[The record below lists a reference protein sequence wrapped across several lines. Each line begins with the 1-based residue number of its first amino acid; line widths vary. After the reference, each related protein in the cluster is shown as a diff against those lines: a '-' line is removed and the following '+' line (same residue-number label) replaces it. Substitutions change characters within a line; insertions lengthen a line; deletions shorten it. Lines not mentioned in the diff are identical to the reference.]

1 MIERLIEFSGKNRFL
16 ILTLTVLL
24 AVGGWV
30 AFLATPIDAIP
41 DLSDIQVIVKSDWS
55 GQSPQEI
62 EDQVTYPL
70 TTAMLGVPGV
80 KDVRGYSFFGFSL
93 VYVVFEEGTDL
104 YWARSRVQ
112 EYLSY
117 ARNQLPDGVTS
128 SLGPDATGVGWVY
141 QYALTSDRHSLGE
154 LRSLQDWFIRY
165 QLATVD
171 GVSEVATIGGG
182 VMQYQIEVDPTAL
195 QALNIPLAKI
205 VKTVRASNVQVGG
218 RLLEMAE
225 REYMIRGLGYIKGI
239 EDLRKIQVAETPGGG
254 AVTLED
260 VAHVTRGPDI
270 RRGVAELD
278 GKGEVVGGTVVMR
291 YGENALETIEG
302 VKAKLEELKP
312 GLPEG
317 VKIVETYD
325 RSTLIKRA
333 SDSLKSKLIEEIAVV
348 ALVCILFLLHLPS
361 SAVAIIT
368 LPLGVLFSYLIMYA
382 QGVNANIM
390 SMGGIAIAIGA
401 MVDAAVVMIE
411 NAHKHLEEAP
421 PGAKREEVI
430 LEAAKEVGPSL
441 FYSLLVIVVAFFP
454 VFMLQEQAGRLFKPL
469 AYTKTYAMAGAA
481 LLSITLVPVLMV
493 VFIRGGLIPEKYNP
507 ISRILIFFYKPL
519 IWLTLRLRWLVVVF
533 AGLVLVATLYPLN
546 RLGSEFMPPI
556 NEGDILYMP
565 TTFPGISITEA
576 KRLLQIQ
583 DKIIA
588 TFPEVKTVFGKI
600 GRFETATDPAPLA
613 MVETTITLKD
623 RSEWR
628 AQFGGDIQKL
638 MNAMN
643 EKMQFPGMTNAWTMP
658 IKTRIDMLATGI
670 KTPIGI
676 KVYGNDLEVLEELAG
691 KIEVAVKGVSN
702 TRSAYAERTAGGNY
716 IDYQIDREA
725 ITRYGLSIA
734 DIQQV
739 IMTAVGGMN
748 VTTTVEGRERYPV
761 NIRYPREYRDDLQ
774 SLSEIRITTKS
785 GLQIPISQV
794 AKLSIH
800 QGPPAIKSENSL
812 LMAVVYV
819 DIEGIDVG
827 TYVER
832 AKKVV
837 SEAMDGEFPPGY
849 YMEWS
854 GQFEYMEAANKRLQI
869 AVPVTVLLIFVL
881 LQLNFGKLSDTLIVM
896 LSLPFG
902 VVGGI
907 WLMYL
912 WPKFAG
918 WLDAVWPGVS
928 VQSDKLDF
936 SVAVGVGFIALAGVA
951 AETGVV
957 MVLYLDLA
965 WKKALK
971 KGGKP
976 SRQTLWTAITEGAV
990 NRVRPKVMTVVSTMT
1005 GLLPLLVGTEVGSR
1019 VMQRIAVPMVGG
1031 MITSTILTLI
1041 VIPAIYAIWKEF
1053 EMEWSLFRG
1062 KEVVE

>member
-1 MIERLIEFSGKNRFL
+1 MIETIIEFSGKNRFL
-16 ILTLTVLL
+16 ILTLTAML

-30 AFLATPIDAIP
+30 AFENTPIDAIP
-41 DLSDIQVIVKSDWS
+41 DLSDVQVIVKSDWA

-70 TTAMLGVPGV
+70 TTAMLGVPKV
-80 KDVRGYSFFGFSL
+80 SDVRGYSFFGFSL

-117 ARNQLPDGVTS
+117 ARSQLPDGVIST
-128 SLGPDATGVGWVY
+128 LGPDATGVGWVY
-141 QYALTSDRHSLGE
+141 QYVLTSDRHSLGE
-154 LRSLQDWFIRY
+154 LRALQDWFIRF

-182 VMQYQIEVDPTAL
+182 VMQYQIEVDPDAL
-195 QALNIPLAKI
+195 QALNLPLKKI
-205 VKTVRASNVQVGG
+205 VKAVRDSNLQVGG

-225 REYMIRGLGYIKGI
+225 REYMIRGMGYLKSLD
-239 EDLRKIQVAETPGGG
+239 DLRKVPVSNAPNGTAI
-254 AVTLED
+254 LLDD
-260 VAHVTRGPDI
+260 VAHITRGPDL
-270 RRGVAELD
+270 RRGVAELN
-278 GKGEVVGGTVVMR
+278 GQGEVVGGVVIMR
-291 YGENALETIEG
+291 FGENALHTIDG

-317 VKIVETYD
+317 VKIVEVYD
-325 RSTLIKRA
+325 RSGLIQRA
-333 SDSLKSKLIEEIAVV
+333 FKSLKSKLMEEVAVV
-348 ALVCILFLLHLPS
+348 ALVCVIFLLHLPS
-361 SAVAIIT
+361 SLVAILT
-368 LPLGVLFSYLIMYA
+368 LPLGVLFSYLIMYS

-411 NAHKHLEEAP
+411 NAHKHLEDAP
-421 PGAKREEVI
+421 PEAKREEVI

-454 VFMLQEQAGRLFKPL
+454 VFMLQQQAGRLFKPL
-469 AYTKTYAMAGAA
+469 AFTKTYAMAGAA

-493 VFIRGGLIPEKYNP
+493 MFIRGGLIPEKYNP
-507 ISRILIFFYKPL
+507 INWILVLIYKPI
-519 IWLTLRLRWLVVVF
+519 IWLTLRLRWLVVAAALV
-533 AGLVLVATLYPLN
+533 VLVATIYPLT
-546 RLGSEFMPPI
+546 RLGSEFMPPL

-588 TFPEVKTVFGKI
+588 SFPEVKSVFGKI

-613 MVETTITLKD
+613 MVETTVALKPPE
-623 RSEWR
+623 EWR
-628 AQFGGDIQKL
+628 PEFGGDIKKL
-638 MNAMN
+638 MSAMN
-643 EKMQFPGMTNAWTMP
+643 EQMQIPGMTNAWTMP

-676 KVYGNDLEVLEELAG
+676 KVYGNDLQELEKLAG
-691 KIEVAVKGVSN
+691 KVEVAVKGVPG
-702 TRSAYAERTAGGNY
+702 TLSAYAERTAGGNY
-716 IDYQIDREA
+716 IDYQIDRQA
-725 ITRYGLSIA
+725 ITRYGLSVA
-734 DIQQV
+734 DIQQIV
-739 IMTAVGGMN
+739 MTAVGGMN
-748 VTTTVEGRERYPV
+748 VTTTVEGRERFPV

-774 SLSEIRITTKS
+774 GLEEILVSAPS
-785 GLQIPISQV
+785 GAQIPLGQV
-794 AKLSIH
+794 AQISIH

-819 DIEGIDVG
+819 DIEGVDIG
-827 TYVER
+827 TYVQNAR
-832 AKKVV
+832 KVV
-837 SEAMDGEFPPGY
+837 QDAVKDEIPPGY
-849 YMEWS
+849 YLEWS
-854 GQFEYMEAANKRLQI
+854 GQFEYMEAANQRLKI
-869 AVPVTVLLIFVL
+869 AIPATILLIFVL
-881 LQLNFGKLSDTLIVM
+881 LQMNFGKLSDTLIVM

-912 WPKFAG
+912 WPEFAG
-918 WLDAVWPGVS
+918 WVVSVWPDVAI
-928 VQSDKLDF
+928 QAETLDF

-965 WKKALK
+965 WAKALK
-971 KGGKP
+971 KSERPDRKL
-976 SRQTLWTAITEGAV
+976 LWEAIIEGAV
-990 NRVRPKVMTVVSTMT
+990 HRVRPKIMTVVSTMT
-1005 GLLPLLVGTEVGSR
+1005 GLLPLLIGTEVGSR
-1019 VMQRIAVPMVGG
+1019 VMRRIAVPMVGG
-1031 MITSTILTLI
+1031 MVSSTILTLI

-1053 EMEWSLFRG
+1053 EMEWNLFRG
-1062 KEVVE
+1062 RKP

>member
-1 MIERLIEFSGKNRFL
+1 LIESVIEFSGKNRFL
-16 ILTLTVLL
+16 ILTLSVLL

-30 AFLATPIDAIP
+30 AFLNTPIDAIP
-41 DLSDIQVIVKSDWS
+41 DLSDVQVIIKSDWA

-80 KDVRGYSFFGFSL
+80 SDVRGYSFFGFSL
-93 VYVVFEEGTDL
+93 VYVVFEDGTDL

-117 ARNQLPDGVTS
+117 ARNQLPEGVVA

-171 GVSEVATIGGG
+171 GVSEVATVGGG

-195 QALNIPLAKI
+195 QALDIPLKKVIKA
-205 VKTVRASNVQVGG
+205 VRESNVQVGG

-225 REYMIRGLGYIKGI
+225 REYMIRGLGYLKSLDDI
-239 EDLRKIQVAETPGGG
+239 RVIQIAETPGGG
-254 AVTLED
+254 AIYLED
-260 VAHVTRGPDI
+260 VANVTRGPDI

-278 GKGEVVGGTVVMR
+278 GKGEVVAGVVVMR
-291 YGENALETIEG
+291 YGENALKTIDG

-317 VKIVETYD
+317 VKIVEVYD
-325 RSTLIKRA
+325 RSNLIRRA
-333 SDSLKSKLIEEIAVV
+333 SDSLKTKLIEEIAVV
-348 ALVCILFLLHLPS
+348 ALVCVLFLLHLPS

-368 LPLGVLFSYLIMYA
+368 LPLGVLFSYLIMYG

-411 NAHKHLEEAP
+411 NAHKHLEDAP
-421 PGAKREEVI
+421 PEAKREDVI

-454 VFMLQEQAGRLFKPL
+454 VFMLGQQAGRLFKPL
-469 AYTKTYAMAGAA
+469 AFTKTYAMAGAA
-481 LLSITLVPVLMV
+481 LLSVTLVPVLMIL
-493 VFIRGGLIPEKYNP
+493 FIRGGLIPEKYNP
-507 ISRILIFFYKPL
+507 ISRILIFFYKPI
-519 IWLTLRLRWLVVVF
+519 IWLTLRLRWLVVV
-533 AGLVLVATLYPLN
+533 AASVILIATIYPLT

-565 TTFPGISITEA
+565 TTFPGISITES

-583 DKIIA
+583 DKIISN
-588 TFPEVKTVFGKI
+588 FPEVKTVFGKI
-600 GRFETATDPAPLA
+600 GRFETATDPAPLS

-623 RSEWR
+623 PSEWR
-628 AQFGGDIQKL
+628 PEFEGDIKKL

-643 EKMQFPGMTNAWTMP
+643 DQMQIPGMTNAWTMP

-676 KVYGNDLEVLEELAG
+676 KIYGNDLQELERLAQ
-691 KIEVAVKGVSN
+691 KVEVAVKGVPN

-716 IDYQIDREA
+716 IDYKIDRQA
-725 ITRYGLSIA
+725 ITRYGLSVA
-734 DIQQV
+734 DVQQV
-739 IMTAVGGMN
+739 IMAAVGGMN

-761 NIRYPREYRDDLQ
+761 SIRYPREYRDDLQ
-774 SLSEIRITTKS
+774 ALSQILITTPK
-785 GLQIPISQV
+785 GLHVPIDQV
-794 AKLSIH
+794 AELSIH

-819 DIEGIDVG
+819 DIEGVDLG

-832 AKKVV
+832 AKKTVDA
-837 SEAMDGEFPPGY
+837 AMQGQIPPGY
-849 YMEWS
+849 YIEWS
-854 GQFEYMEAANKRLQI
+854 GQFEYMEAANKRLKVAI
-869 AVPVTVLLIFVL
+869 PLTVLLIFVL
-881 LQLNFGKLSDTLIVM
+881 LQMNFGKLSDTLIVM

-907 WLMYL
+907 WLMYM
-912 WPKFAG
+912 WPDFAG
-918 WLDAVWPGVS
+918 WLDALWPGVA
-928 VQSDKLDF
+928 VQSDPLDF

-965 WKKALK
+965 WSRALK
-971 KGGKP
+971 KGVKP
-976 SRQTLWTAITEGAV
+976 DRRLLWQAITTGAV
-990 NRVRPKVMTVVSTMT
+990 DRVRPKIMTVVSTMV

-1031 MITSTILTLI
+1031 MVSSTILTLI
-1041 VIPAIYAIWKEF
+1041 VIPAVYAIWKEF
-1053 EMEWSLFRG
+1053 EMEWHLFRG
-1062 KEVVE
+1062 KPL

>member
-1 MIERLIEFSGKNRFL
+1 MIARVIEFSGKNQFL
-16 ILTLTVLL
+16 ILTLTAML
-24 AVGGWV
+24 AVGGW
-30 AFLATPIDAIP
+30 LAYLNTPIDAIP
-41 DLSDIQVIVKSDWS
+41 DLSDVQVIIKSEWA

-70 TTAMLGVPGV
+70 TSSMLGVPGV
-80 KDVRGYSFFGFSL
+80 SDVRGYSFFGFSL

-117 ARNQLPDGVTS
+117 ARSQLPENSIST
-128 SLGPDATGVGWVY
+128 LGPDATGVGWVY
-141 QYALTSDRHSLGE
+141 QYVLTSDRHSLGE
-154 LRSLQDWFIRY
+154 LRALQDWFVRF

-195 QALNIPLAKI
+195 QSLNIPLKKVVMA
-205 VKTVRASNVQVGG
+205 VRNSNTQVGG

-225 REYMIRGLGYIKGI
+225 HEYMIRGLGYIKNL
-239 EDLRKIQVAETPGGG
+239 EDLRIVQVGETPNGG
-254 AVTLED
+254 AIFLED
-260 VAHVTRGPDI
+260 VANVTRGPDI
-270 RRGVAELD
+270 RRGVAELN
-278 GKGEVVGGTVVMR
+278 GEGEVVGGTVIMR
-291 YGENALETIEG
+291 FGENALSTIEG
-302 VKAKLEELKP
+302 VKAKLKELKP

-317 VKIVETYD
+317 VEIVEVYD
-325 RSTLIKRA
+325 RSGLINRA
-333 SDSLKSKLIEEIAVV
+333 SESLKNKLIEEIIVV
-348 ALVCILFLLHLPS
+348 ALVCVVFLLHLPS

-368 LPLGVLFSYLIMYA
+368 LPLGVLFSYLVMYS

-411 NAHKHLEEAP
+411 NAHKHLEDAP
-421 PGAKREEVI
+421 PGAKREDVI

-441 FYSLLVIVVAFFP
+441 FSSLMVIVVAFLP
-454 VFMLQEQAGRLFKPL
+454 VFMLQQQAGRLFIPL
-469 AYTKTYAMAGAA
+469 AFTKTFAMAGAA
-481 LLSITLVPVLMV
+481 ILSITLVPVLMLL
-493 VFIRGGLIPEKYNP
+493 FIRGGLVPEKYNP
-507 ISRILIFFYKPL
+507 INAVLVFLYKPV
-519 IWLTLRLRWLVVVF
+519 IWLTLRFRWLVV
-533 AGLVLVATLYPLN
+533 AISIAVLIATVYPLS
-546 RLGSEFMPPI
+546 RLGSEFMPPL

-565 TTFPGISITEA
+565 TTFPGISITES

-583 DKIIA
+583 DKIISS
-588 TFPEVKTVFGKI
+588 FPEVKTVFGKI

-613 MVETTITLKD
+613 MVETTIALKPP
-623 RSEWR
+623 SEWR
-628 AQFGGDIQKL
+628 PEFGGDIKKL
-638 MNAMN
+638 MRAMD
-643 EKMQFPGMTNAWTMP
+643 KQMQIPGMTNAWTMP

-676 KVYGNDLEVLEELAG
+676 KVYGKDLKELEKLAG
-691 KIEVAVKGVSN
+691 KVEVAVKGVPN
-702 TRSAYAERTAGGNY
+702 TTSAYAERTAGGNY
-716 IDYQIDREA
+716 IDYVIDRKA
-725 ITRYGLSIA
+725 ITRYGLSMA
-734 DIQQV
+734 DVQQV

-748 VTTTVEGRERYPV
+748 VTTTVEGRERFPV
-761 NIRYPREYRDDLQ
+761 NVRYPREYRDDFQ
-774 SLSEIRITTKS
+774 ALSEILISTPK
-785 GLQIPISQV
+785 GEQIPISQV

-819 DIEGIDVG
+819 DIDGVDIG

-832 AKKVV
+832 AKKTVKAAL
-837 SEAMDGEFPPGY
+837 EGEIPPGY
-849 YMEWS
+849 YIEWS
-854 GQFEYMEAANKRLQI
+854 GQFEYMEAANKRLSI
-869 AVPVTVLLIFVL
+869 AIPATILIIFVL
-881 LQLNFGKLSDTLIVM
+881 LQMNFGKLSDTLIVM

-902 VVGGI
+902 VVGGV

-912 WPKFAG
+912 WPNVAG
-918 WLDAVWPGVS
+918 WIGEVWPDVAIQGET
-928 VQSDKLDF
+928 LDF

-971 KGGKP
+971 SGVRPDRKL
-976 SRQTLWTAITEGAV
+976 LWDSIIDGAV
-990 NRVRPKVMTVVSTMT
+990 HRVRPKVMTVISTMV
-1005 GLLPLLVGTEVGSR
+1005 GLLPLLIGTEVGSR

-1031 MITSTILTLI
+1031 MVSSTILTLV

-1053 EMEWSLFRG
+1053 EMEWQLFRG
-1062 KEVVE
+1062 GKL